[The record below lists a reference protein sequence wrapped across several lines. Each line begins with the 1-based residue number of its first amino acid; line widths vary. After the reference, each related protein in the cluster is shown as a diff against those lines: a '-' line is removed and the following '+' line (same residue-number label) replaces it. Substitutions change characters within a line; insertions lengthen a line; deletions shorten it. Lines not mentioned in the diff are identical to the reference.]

1 MQAVVSISAGLGSF
15 NDPRPYMFIKPPVAR
30 KAIGKAE
37 EKAVVK
43 RSGFGPAVIIDLSDE
58 ALELV

>member
-15 NDPRPYMFIKPPVAR
+15 QDPRPRMHVKTPLTVTAD
-30 KAIGKAE
+30 GEAE
-37 EKAVVK
+37 KNVVVK